1 MATPSPRYVCTI
13 LYDFWCRVVILSI
26 SSPNEPK
33 SRVFPPNAI
42 QRKNLLSK
50 FNSLNQELSSCKSE
64 LTDLKNT
71 KALNCSLQ
79 NKITILNLENESQRD
94 EIPDLKKFIEK
105 WTSNRVTLD
114 QLLTEQVPR
123 YIVRA
128 LGGRGKKKDTISSK
142 EVLFSKAAESSSET
156 APEITSDS
164 ESDCDIQEPLPPL
177 PKLLGVGPNDSS
189 KDEISLADLTL
200 TLTVS
205 DEIKKVP
212 DKRSAVNVL
221 KKKAQPATSTVPD
234 RSLAKKADSSTEKLI
249 LTMIEEASKR
259 PGLDLGN
266 TVGLEITSQRTVI

>member
-1 MATPSPRYVCTI
+1 MES
-13 LYDFWCRVVILSI
+13 LSI
-26 SSPNEPK
+26 PRQCTLTVASCEY
-33 SRVFPPNAI
+33 
-42 QRKNLLSK
+42 RKA
-50 FNSLNQELSSCKSE
+50 ELSSCKSE

-79 NKITILNLENESQRD
+79 NKITRLNLENKSQRD
-94 EIPDLKKFIEK
+94 EISDLKKFIDK
-105 WTSNRVTLD
+105 WTSSRVTLN
-114 QLLTEQVPR
+114 QLLTEQVPC

-142 EVLFSKAAESSSET
+142 E
-156 APEITSDS
+156 
-164 ESDCDIQEPLPPL
+164 EPLPPL

-249 LTMIEEASKR
+249 LTMIEEVKGLKEQIKIPLDTSPSVSQSESFKSTKGKQKTWFGPWKHRGFRNYLSEDCYMKR
-259 PGLDLGN
+259 TCSTCGFTN
-266 TVGLEITSQRTVI
+266 HTTKEHLE